1 MKERTLFIIVITSLF
16 AFKALIAQD
25 KTYYLSQ
32 TGEDTN
38 DGLTLKTAWRTLDK
52 INNFNFK
59 PGDSLMLEGGI
70 EFRGTIKLT
79 SDDNGLPGRPLVI
92 TSSGKKKATINAGD
106 GEGLLA
112 ANTSFLKIVSLQFEG
127 SGIAT
132 NKGSGIHVYANDSI
146 IAPTDVE
153 IINCDVKGFNSF
165 GIGFGANDKISHKG
179 YQNVRITHCNV
190 SENGQAG
197 ISSYGSQLG
206 FQHRNFYI
214 ANCKV
219 FQNRGIPSKTE
230 NHSGNGIVMAMIDGL
245 LIENCEAFKN
255 GSDNR
260 CTAGGPVGIW
270 VWMCKNAIIQY
281 CVSHDNYAG
290 LTKDGGGFDIDGGAS
305 NCILQYNYSY
315 NNEGAGYLLAEFGAM
330 FPFANNIVRFN
341 ISVNDGR
348 KNGYGAISIW
358 GAAKQYSVTN
368 TYIYNNTIY
377 VDDRKVV
384 NGKPAAITLLG
395 PHFSNVVVANN
406 VIATKGNVNMINADT
421 PVKESAF
428 LLLHN
433 NYFSY
438 NNQYSFQYGEKKFNS
453 LQAWFKENPTQEKL
467 QEKSL
472 WMNLNPLFKE
482 QKNLTDLSAKNPGE
496 YFRKGLVLLPGSPLR
511 KKPFELGDHFNILSN
526 TKDYCNN
533 ELNPDG
539 NVLPGACTR

>member
-16 AFKALIAQD
+16 AFGELIAQD
-25 KTYYLSQ
+25 RTYYLSK

-38 DGLTLKTAWRTLDK
+38 DGLTLKNAWRTFDK

-70 EFRGTIKLT
+70 EFRGTIKLA
-79 SDDNGLPGRPLVI
+79 SDDSGSPGKPFVI

-112 ANTSFLKIVSLQFEG
+112 INTSFLKIISLQFDG
-127 SGIAT
+127 SGVSA
-132 NKGSGIHVYANDSI
+132 NKGSGIHFYTNDSI

-179 YQNVRITHCNV
+179 YQNVRIIHCNV

-245 LIENCEAFKN
+245 LIEHCEAFQN
-255 GSDNR
+255 GADNR
-260 CTAGGPVGIW
+260 STAGGPVGIW

-315 NNEGAGYLLAEFGAM
+315 NNEGAGYLLAEFGAL
-330 FPFANNIVRFN
+330 FPFTNNIIRFN

-348 KNGYGAISIW
+348 KNGYGAISVW
-358 GAAKQYSVTN
+358 GAAKEYSVTN
-368 TYIYNNTIY
+368 TYVYNNTIY
-377 VDDRKVV
+377 IDDRKIID
-384 NGKPAAITLLG
+384 GKPAGITLLG
-395 PHFSNVVVANN
+395 PHFSNVILANN
-406 VIATKGNVNMINADT
+406 IIVTKGNVNMISADT
-421 PVKESAF
+421 AVKESAMF
-428 LLLHN
+428 LLHN
-433 NYFSY
+433 NYYSY
-438 NNQYSFQYGEKKFNS
+438 SNQYNFKWGKKKFTS
-453 LQAWFKENPTQEKL
+453 LQAWFKENPAQENL
-467 QEKSL
+467 QGQSL

-482 QKNLTDLSAKNPGE
+482 QKYLTDLSAKNPGE
-496 YFRKGLVLLPGSPLR
+496 YFRKGLVLLPGSPLK
-511 KKPFELGDHFNILSN
+511 KKPFALGDHFNILSN

-533 ELNPDG
+533 ELSSVG
-539 NVLPGACTR
+539 TVLPGACTR